1 MGVVVKLISMLPW
14 FSPCAVC
21 FEERIERCCLELAS
35 TLENLNAE
43 VKRKVE
49 GQLQRAAESLAGHVR
64 YHFCDDRGPK
74 WGKVTK
80 EHPLFPRYDTHT
92 YTYILQPVGDLLE
105 CQVYL
110 IFMSYVCL

>member
-1 MGVVVKLISMLPW
+1 ML
-14 FSPCAVC
+14 SGACIHTG
-21 FEERIERCCLELAS
+21 ES
-35 TLENLNAE
+35 HAE